1 MEKQIS
7 VETKTSIN
15 FIQLFLTLC
24 MLFAISSILTSSNNY
39 GSERASSPLLY
50 EIGHDVYSQVYAMM
64 RSFNCSQPTFSTNLE
79 VLQRHPE
86 LIETYETSMSN
97 WLEYYSIDPN
107 SLLAQ
112 AIDDALFREM
122 FESGD
127 WFLCIVDGFDMSEF
141 KARKGDSVQRTMND
155 ASVGLA
161 DQKAYRMTTG
171 VWSILPEDLRE
182 SLALTMDGQHVNPDS
197 LADFLNGGTV
207 AQRMDR
213 SILLAVAS
221 GAYVYP
227 EALKIAQDQDVDDWD
242 FRQILSYIICCSGP
256 VEADPEGRGEYGW
269 QILKNYQQGGNDYM
283 NNPDAYNQFDRR
295 GLEHLRN
302 EVGSATPSK

>member
-1 MEKQIS
+1 MEKQVS
-7 VETKTSIN
+7 VEKKPKIT

-24 MLFAISSILTSSNNY
+24 MLFAMTSILHSSDIDEGQNNSSASLYDIGY
-39 GSERASSPLLY
+39 G
-50 EIGHDVYSQVYAMM
+50 VYSRVFAMM
-64 RSFNCSQPTFSTNLE
+64 RSLACRQPTFSTNLE

-86 LIETYETSMSN
+86 LIEAYETSMSH
-97 WLEYYSIDPN
+97 WLEYYSVDPN

-171 VWSILPEDLRE
+171 VWSILPEELQR
-182 SLALTMDGQHVNPDS
+182 SLTVTTDGLHVNPDS
-197 LADFLNGGTV
+197 LANFLNGGTV

-227 EALKIAQDQDVDDWD
+227 EALKIAQDQGVDDWD

-256 VEADPEGRGEYGW
+256 VEADLAGQGEYGW
-269 QILKNYQQGGNDYM
+269 WILKNYQSGGQDYM
-283 NNPDAYNQFDRR
+283 NHPENYNQFDRR

-302 EVGSATPSK
+302 QVGSATPPK